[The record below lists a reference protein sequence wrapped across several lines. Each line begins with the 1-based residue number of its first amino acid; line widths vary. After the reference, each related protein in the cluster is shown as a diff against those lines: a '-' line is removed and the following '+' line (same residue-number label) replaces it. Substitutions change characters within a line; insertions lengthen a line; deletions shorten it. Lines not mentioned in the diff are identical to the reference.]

1 MLFFCWAIGGETN
14 VYPKASKEQLKVHGY
29 YTQVPGQ
36 ESLKPCTTTYSKLSS
51 SYQIFLPQL
60 LLAIPLT
67 YKKDARVHGIPTH
80 KYMLGDNALKVNN
93 VTVFTRG
100 IFDVSRLFGGP
111 LYVSLPR
118 FFHADK
124 SLHKELTLPSP
135 RQNKHSSFVSIS
147 GIYFFVSDFISFID
161 SIILHT
167 ARSQNQK
174 HDRCWLIR
182 SQALL
187 WKYKTLSLLS
197 MALNMINDL
206 FYSQVKSRF
215 SWLSFT

>member
-1 MLFFCWAIGGETN
+1 MCAFFSWAIGGETN

-100 IFDVSRLFGGP
+100 IFNVSRLFGGP

-147 GIYFFVSDFISFID
+147 GIYFFCFWF
-161 SIILHT
+161 HF
-167 ARSQNQK
+167 
-174 HDRCWLIR
+174 
-182 SQALL
+182 
-187 WKYKTLSLLS
+187 
-197 MALNMINDL
+197 
-206 FYSQVKSRF
+206 FYWFNHSSYC
-215 SWLSFT
+215 